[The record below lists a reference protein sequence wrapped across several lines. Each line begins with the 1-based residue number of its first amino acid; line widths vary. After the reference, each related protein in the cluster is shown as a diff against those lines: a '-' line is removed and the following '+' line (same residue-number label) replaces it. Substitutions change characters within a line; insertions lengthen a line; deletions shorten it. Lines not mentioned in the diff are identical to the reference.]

1 MKVGSRLRLGV
12 AVLAALLPWETVA
25 APIKELRLWETIEPL
40 AENGR
45 GDGLVRLNKDVLK
58 KIKKGVRKWGQ
69 SPPLI
74 IEILPN
80 VVLECTLSNF
90 DGLMSPALAAKYP
103 EIMAL
108 SGSCTDGATTVTLSV
123 NDNDGEKTAS
133 VNIHYQGNRDS
144 MLLYADYREDMSNG
158 DPKVL
163 HLRLP
168 QLDGPGDWSDSVIES
183 ELLPGQSARSLL
195 RNGAQGGR
203 VGNETRRLNPT
214 LPATAPL
221 ARKYRLAVAT
231 TKEYSDKRGKNRA
244 AVMSSIVKSMARVN
258 GIFLKEMGIMFEL
271 ITDALICLEDEA
283 DCDDL
288 PNDRT
293 VFGTRIM
300 KHYNDREVG
309 FGDFDLG
316 HIFTN
321 LNGGVARRPA
331 VCYNDNKYDGIT
343 GIGTEYSYTNSAGE
357 LVVVPDGWI
366 KGERFD
372 IVLTHEIGHQLYAPH
387 SCKRHF
393 FLLFSYRK
401 AP

>member
-12 AVLAALLPWETVA
+12 AVLAAVLPWETVA

-40 AENGR
+40 AEDGR
-45 GDGLVRLNKDVLK
+45 GDGLVRLKKDALK
-58 KIKKGVRKWGQ
+58 NIKKGVHKSGQ

-108 SGSCTDGATTVTLSV
+108 SGSCTDGVTTVTLSV

-133 VNIHYQGNRDS
+133 VNIHYQGS
-144 MLLYADYREDMSNG
+144 MLLFADYREDMSNG

-195 RNGAQGGR
+195 RNGAQPPGSAQGGR
-203 VGNETRRLNPT
+203 REGIETRRLNPT
-214 LPATAPL
+214 TPAL
-221 ARKYRLAVAT
+221 ARKYRLAMAT
-231 TKEYSDKRGKNRA
+231 TKEYSDERGGNNRA
-244 AVMSSIVKSMARVN
+244 AVMSSIVNTMARVN
-258 GIFLKEMGIMFEL
+258 GIYLKELGIMFEL
-271 ITDALICLEDEA
+271 ITDDLICLEGEN

-288 PNDRT
+288 PNNSAL
-293 VFGTRIM
+293 FGTRIM
-300 KHYNDREVG
+300 KHFNDRGVG

-316 HIFTN
+316 HTFTN
-321 LNGGVARRPA
+321 LSGGVARRPA
-331 VCYNDNKYDGIT
+331 LCYNDNKYDGIT
-343 GIGTEYSYTNSAGE
+343 GIGTG
-357 LVVVPDGWI
+357 GWL

-372 IVLTHEIGHQLYAPH
+372 LIVAHEIGHQLYAPH
-387 SCKRHF
+387 SCK
-393 FLLFSYRK
+393 
-401 AP
+401 